1 MGRGGDTSI
10 VGQGGIVGSAKLTLL
25 AVVLVGREGFG
36 PPIEI
41 ADRSASPLGLSHQS
55 HAISGLINAL
65 EVVLIGVARVAVAH
79 GDAIQLLVAL
89 YQGLQSLLITEHTH
103 LEAALMQAV
112 GAIHADISHAGSS
125 ALITLLGACSQN
137 LIVLAQMVTAGLRMC
152 ANATLA
158 PHARGLLQVALALV
172 LLDHQVDRLLGI
184 IQVELV
190 VLGLALL
197 RVLLLV
203 IHFAIVASVILS
215 SLSVVCLGG
224 DALGSL

>member
-10 VGQGGIVGSAKLTLL
+10 VGQGRIVGSAELTLL
-25 AVVLVGREGFG
+25 AVVLVRREGFG

-103 LEAALMQAV
+103 LEAALM
-112 GAIHADISHAGSS
+112 
-125 ALITLLGACSQN
+125 
-137 LIVLAQMVTAGLRMC
+137 
-152 ANATLA
+152 
-158 PHARGLLQVALALV
+158 
-172 LLDHQVDRLLGI
+172 
-184 IQVELV
+184 
-190 VLGLALL
+190 
-197 RVLLLV
+197 
-203 IHFAIVASVILS
+203 
-215 SLSVVCLGG
+215 
-224 DALGSL
+224 